1 MDVNKGLA
9 DVNEVHNVYRGLR
22 GRGTRGRGRSRR
34 DAYEVVGLEDTRS
47 SSSRTLSLMSSSSY
61 LRTSEYHFRRNSE
74 VEWLAVYSLGST
86 TYSSAPCSNTFS
98 LYLFPRDGG
107 ELSRIYP
114 ASLKPPSH
122 TSYDSRQ
129 KSRPVT
135 GPASNPIVIFVS
147 ARTTHDV

>member
-1 MDVNKGLA
+1 MFIEDLANNILEVEVGL
-9 DVNEVHNVYRGLR
+9 GLIV
-22 GRGTRGRGRSRR
+22 
-34 DAYEVVGLEDTRS
+34 DEDVGLEDTRS
-47 SSSRTLSLMSSSSY
+47 SSSRTLSSRSSSSY

-147 ARTTHDV
+147 GSTMVYPPWAIFSFATLK